1 MYSVSYVTIMYFR
14 YESRPERLS
23 VLVRIE
29 LVSPSVIHKNKIK
42 VDRLRTAARHQFVD
56 FVASVDF
63 VGMAAYL
70 RYFTDDAEQLLSNH
84 QEGRGE
90 NENLTVASAVPSPR
104 PLGARNT
111 A

>member
-29 LVSPSVIHKNKIK
+29 LVSPAVIHKNKIK

-63 VGMAAYL
+63 VVMAAYL
-70 RYFTDDAEQLLSNH
+70 LYFTDDAEQLLSNH
-84 QEGRGE
+84 QEGGKTR
-90 NENLTVASAVPSPR
+90 TWPWPR
-104 PLGARNT
+104 RSHLPGPLGARNT